1 MAIDYDKW
9 TKDFGGQEAL
19 EELKKAQENKGGSGE
34 FDEIP
39 DGVYRCK
46 LEKLEL
52 AASKTGKP
60 MVKGVFAVSTGKYKN
75 WKLFLNQVFTRGY
88 PQHKALEFLRSME
101 VFEASEIDF
110 DGDFKDFNDLLLD
123 ILENSEW
130 MEWDIDKSK
139 DGDFTKLE
147 VIKTY
152 Q

>member
-19 EELKKAQENKGGSGE
+19 EELKKAQENKGDSGE

-39 DGVYRCK
+39 DGTYRCK

-52 AASKTGKP
+52 AESKKGKP
-60 MVKGVFAVSTGKYKN
+60 MVKGVFAVTTGKYKN

-88 PQHKALEFLRSME
+88 PQIKALEFLRSME

-110 DGDFKDFNDLLLD
+110 DGDFNNFNDLLLD
-123 ILENSEW
+123 ILEESEG
-130 MEWDIDKSK
+130 MEWDIEKSK
-139 DGDFTKLE
+139 DGDYTRLE
-147 VIKTY
+147 VLMAH
-152 Q
+152 

>member
-19 EELKKAQENKGGSGE
+19 EELKKAQENKGDSGE

-39 DGVYRCK
+39 DGTYRCK

-52 AASKTGKP
+52 AESKKGKP
-60 MVKGVFAVSTGKYKN
+60 MVKGVFAVTTGKYKN

-88 PQHKALEFLRSME
+88 PQIKALEFLRSME

-110 DGDFKDFNDLLLD
+110 DGDFNNFNDLLLD
-123 ILENSEW
+123 ILEESEG
-130 MEWDIDKSK
+130 MEWDIEKSK
-139 DGDFTKLE
+139 DRDYTRLE
-147 VIKTY
+147 VLMAH
-152 Q
+152 

>member
-1 MAIDYDKW
+1 
-9 TKDFGGQEAL
+9 
-19 EELKKAQENKGGSGE
+19 
-34 FDEIP
+34 
-39 DGVYRCK
+39 
-46 LEKLEL
+46 
-52 AASKTGKP
+52 
-60 MVKGVFAVSTGKYKN
+60 
-75 WKLFLNQVFTRGY
+75 
-88 PQHKALEFLRSME
+88 ME